1 MSEHRWSPE
10 TPGRGP
16 LDQYHVVIQSP
27 IRDSSR
33 NVSNAG
39 EQSFISQGLDIL
51 NLRSK
56 KVGQM
61 YIYADTGSTTAVF
74 SQFSAERRASESS
87 AMPEMPH
94 TVRFTHTC

>member
-1 MSEHRWSPE
+1 MEPRDAGSRTIRSIPCF
-10 TPGRGP
+10 
-16 LDQYHVVIQSP
+16 DSMISP
-27 IRDSSR
+27 IRNSSR

-39 EQSFISQGLDIL
+39 EQSFVSQGLDIL
-51 NLRSK
+51 NLKSK

-74 SQFSAERRASESS
+74 SQFNAERRAPESS